1 MKMGIFDFLSR
12 WPDVEK
18 LEANKDVKGL
28 IKALD
33 YKKDYNVR
41 RRAVE
46 ALGKIGD
53 PKAVDPLINAL
64 KDEDEY
70 VRKNAAGALGKIG
83 DPKAVDPLINALK
96 DDDIGVRWRVVE
108 ALGKLGDPKAVDP
121 LTNALKDENK
131 YMRQGA
137 AEALGKI
144 GDPKAVDALINALKD
159 EEWFMR
165 HRAAEALGK
174 IGWKPKDNEE
184 KAWYLVANR
193 DYESLKLGKHSVD
206 PLINALKDED
216 ENVRKWAVGALG
228 KIGDPKAV
236 DPLINALND
245 DVNSVRKWAAEAL
258 REIGDVRAVEPLI
271 QAISSR
277 ELVENVRVS
286 IAEALGMLH
295 RKGCN
300 IPIEKFQ
307 ILDYINYKIEYSSH
321 KDVSS
326 SSDCP
331 SHDDYGYG
339 EARKVKSIVLKEDEM
354 EW

>member
-206 PLINALKDED
+206 PLINAL
-216 ENVRKWAVGALG
+216 
-228 KIGDPKAV
+228 
-236 DPLINALND
+236 ND